1 MGDEERGK
9 WTLAVRLGD
18 RRTRLLYV
26 VLLDGSL
33 VVGSLCA
40 LSRPWAALV
49 LIAGLMADAQLNSDM
64 GGNPAEG
71 PGRPG
76 RTI

>member
-1 MGDEERGK
+1 MQTEDPGDM
-9 WTLAVRLGD
+9 TDV
-18 RRTRLLYV
+18 
-26 VLLDGSL
+26 
-33 VVGSLCA
+33 
-40 LSRPWAALV
+40 
-49 LIAGLMADAQLNSDM
+49 IAGLMADAQLNSDM